1 MMTLNECKKN
11 AVDCI
16 DEQEMQEKLQ
26 YNRPLRI
33 KLGADPTS
41 PDLHIGHAVVLE
53 KLRQFQEHG
62 HTVIFVIG
70 DFTAMIGDPSG
81 RNKVR
86 KPLTME
92 EIQQNAQTYVKQVSK
107 ILDVKKAEI
116 RYNSEWLSKISME
129 ELIRLL
135 AQFTLSQ
142 ILERD
147 DFHKRFNGE
156 IPIFF
161 HEFMY
166 PFMQAYD
173 SVAIRA
179 DVELGGSDQ
188 TFNLLLGR
196 DVQEFY
202 HQPRQ
207 CILTMPL
214 LVGLDGQAKMSK
226 SLNNYVGIIEDP
238 IMMYG
243 KLMSIPDPLIADYYQ
258 LVLGYSGQDLES
270 VKIALQSENPMD
282 WKMRLA
288 REITLKYHD
297 QKQAQIAEEHFVHVH
312 RKHDIPQEIPAF
324 IIPQPKEVKVV
335 DFLFEAKLVASKNDG
350 RRLIEQ
356 NGLEINGDKITDIQA
371 MVILQDNM
379 IWKAGKRK
387 FLKILLAGGTE

>member
-1 MMTLNECKKN
+1 MMTLEECKKN

-16 DEQEMQEKLQ
+16 DEQEMQKKLQ
-26 YNRPLRI
+26 MKRSLRI
-33 KLGADPTS
+33 KLGMDPTS
-41 PDLHIGHAVVLE
+41 PDLHLGHAVVLE
-53 KLRQFQEHG
+53 KLRQFQDHG

-86 KPLTME
+86 KPLTMA
-92 EIQQNAQTYVKQVSK
+92 EIQQNAQTYVSQVSK

-166 PFMQAYD
+166 PFMQSYD
-173 SVAIRA
+173 SVAIQA

-226 SLNNYVGIIEDP
+226 SLGNYVGITEDP
-238 IMMYG
+238 ITMYG
-243 KLMSIPDPLIADYYQ
+243 KLMSIPDALIVNYYQ
-258 LVLGYSGQDLES
+258 LVLGYSGQELETVS
-270 VKIALQSENPMD
+270 HSLQTENPMD

-288 REITLKYHD
+288 KEVTKKYH
-297 QKQAQIAEEHFVHVH
+297 QAESAQAAEDHFIQIH
-312 RKHDIPQEIPAF
+312 RKHDIPDELPEYCIA
-324 IIPQPKEVKVV
+324 QPIEVKIV
-335 DFLFEAKLVASKNDG
+335 DFLLETNLVASKNDG

-356 NGLEINGDKITDIQA
+356 NGLEINGEKITDIKATVLLQQN
-371 MVILQDNM
+371 MV
-379 IWKAGKRK
+379 WKAGKRK
-387 FLKILLAGGTE
+387 FLKIVLSGSAE